1 MKLAELA
8 RQLQCTLEGD
18 PEIEITAVAGI
29 PEAGPG
35 QLTFLAN
42 RRYRRF
48 LATTRASAILISS
61 AEKDVPIAC
70 LRSANPQLDFARA
83 LGIFYQ
89 PPRYAPGIHPSA
101 VISSTA
107 QIAPDAHIGPY
118 CFIGDH
124 ARIGARAVLHS
135 FVSVYSG
142 VTIGYDF
149 LAHSQVVIREDCS
162 IGDRVTLQSGVVIGG
177 DGFGF
182 APLPTGAWLKI
193 PQTGIVV
200 IDDGVEIQANS
211 VVDRATIGETHIG
224 RGTKIDDLV
233 LVGHGAQIGEDTL
246 LCGQVGLA
254 GTTSVGSRC
263 ILGGQVGASGH
274 LHISDGVMITPQS
287 GLSNDLGPAG
297 TYSGSPVMPHRDWL
311 RASKVLPRL
320 GELQHTVRRLER
332 SLEELRVAGQD

>member
-8 RQLQCTLEGD
+8 RQLQCPLEGD

-29 PEAGPG
+29 ADASPG

-42 RRYRRF
+42 RRYRQF
-48 LATTRASAILISS
+48 LATTRASAILISPG
-61 AEKDVPIAC
+61 EKGVPIAC
-70 LRSANPQLDFARA
+70 LRSENPQLDFARA

-89 PPRYAPGIHPSA
+89 SPRYTPGIHPSA
-101 VISSTA
+101 VISPSA
-107 QIAPDAHIGPY
+107 QIASDAHIGPY
-118 CFIGDH
+118 CFVG
-124 ARIGARAVLHS
+124 ARARVGARAVLHS
-135 FVSVYSG
+135 IVSIYSG
-142 VTIGYDF
+142 VSIGDDF
-149 LAHSQVVIREDCS
+149 LAHSHVVIREECR
-162 IGDRVTLQSGVVIGG
+162 IGNRVTLQSGVVIGG

-182 APLPTGAWLKI
+182 APLPSGEWHKI

-200 IDDGVEIQANS
+200 LDDDVEIQANS

-233 LVGHGAQIGEDTL
+233 LVGHAAKIGEDTL

-254 GTTSVGSRC
+254 GTTSVGNRC

-297 TYSGSPVMPHRDWL
+297 TYSGSPVMPHRTWL
-311 RASKVLPRL
+311 RASKVLPHL
-320 GELQHTVRRLER
+320 GALQRTVRRLER
-332 SLEELRVAGQD
+332 EIKELRAAGQN

>member
-18 PEIEITAVAGI
+18 PEIEITAVAAI
-29 PEAGPG
+29 ADAGPG

-42 RRYRRF
+42 RRYHRF
-48 LATTRASAILISS
+48 LATTRASAVLISPG
-61 AEKDVPIAC
+61 EKGTPMAC
-70 LRSANPQLDFARA
+70 LRSENPQLDFARA
-83 LGIFYQ
+83 LGIFHQ
-89 PPRYAPGIHPSA
+89 PPRYTPSIHPSA
-101 VISSTA
+101 LISPSA
-107 QIAPDAHIGPY
+107 QLAPDAHIGPY
-118 CFIGDH
+118 CFVGERV
-124 ARIGARAVLHS
+124 RIGERAVLHS
-135 FVSVYSG
+135 FVSIYSG
-142 VTIGYDF
+142 VSIGDDF
-149 LAHSQVVIREDCS
+149 LAHSHVVIREECR
-162 IGDRVTLQSGVVIGG
+162 IGNRVTLQSGVVIGG

-193 PQTGIVV
+193 PQTGIVAL
-200 IDDGVEIQANS
+200 DDDVEIQANS

-233 LVGHGAQIGEDTL
+233 LVGHAAKIGEDTL
-246 LCGQVGLA
+246 LCGQVGIA
-254 GTTSVGSRC
+254 GTTSVGNRC

-311 RASKVLPRL
+311 RASKVLPHL
-320 GELQHTVRRLER
+320 GELQRTVRRLER
-332 SLEELRVAGQD
+332 EIEELRAAGQN